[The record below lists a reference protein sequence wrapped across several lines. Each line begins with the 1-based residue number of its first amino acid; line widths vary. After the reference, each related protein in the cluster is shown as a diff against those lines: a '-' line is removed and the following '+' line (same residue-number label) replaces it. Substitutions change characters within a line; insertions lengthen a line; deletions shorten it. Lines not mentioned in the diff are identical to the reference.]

1 MRRILT
7 ALMLLGL
14 TATIVAQTPKAPVPQ
29 TSTWPSLKMM
39 SFSGPMKVT
48 GTVTEVSGNVTI
60 LTNGIQITA
69 DEVTMDSSTQEMS
82 LRGNV
87 RVKLLK

>member
-1 MRRILT
+1 
-7 ALMLLGL
+7 
-14 TATIVAQTPKAPVPQ
+14 
-29 TSTWPSLKMM
+29 
-39 SFSGPMKVT
+39 MKVT